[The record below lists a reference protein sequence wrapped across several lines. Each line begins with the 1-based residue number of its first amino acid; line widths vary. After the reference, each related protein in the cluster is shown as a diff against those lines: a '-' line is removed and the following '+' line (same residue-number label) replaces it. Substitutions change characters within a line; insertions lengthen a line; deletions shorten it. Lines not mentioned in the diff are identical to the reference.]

1 MSIPIVIEYV
11 WNEEN
16 FIRGNGYYLRSLVRT
31 PIRILFYIFS
41 SLIFILA
48 CIAIYRKG
56 IQISS
61 GFLFLVGAYLL
72 FLRHFE
78 YKYFARRR
86 FKKRP
91 DKNKRIRIEVTEDI
105 IKSEVEDI
113 GKSEANWNSVY
124 KALRNKEGIII
135 YPNEGI
141 YHWIPNHAFQN
152 EEELNQ
158 FWDLVKRK
166 VQLCKEA
173 F

>member
-1 MSIPIVIEYV
+1 MSTPIVIQYI

-16 FIRGNGYYLRSLVRT
+16 FIRGNSYYLKSLVRT
-31 PIRILFYIFS
+31 PIRILFYVFS
-41 SLIFILA
+41 SLIFILG
-48 CIAIYRKG
+48 CIAIYSDG
-56 IQISS
+56 IQTSS
-61 GFLFLVGAYLL
+61 VIIVLAGAYLL

-91 DKNKRIRIEVTEDI
+91 DKNKNIRIEVTEDL

-113 GKSEANWNSVY
+113 GKSEANWNSVF
-124 KALRNKEGIII
+124 KALRTKEGIII
-135 YPNEGI
+135 YPNDGI
-141 YHWIPNHAFQN
+141 YHWLPNHAFQS
-152 EEELNQ
+152 EDELNQ

-166 VQLCKEA
+166 VKLCKNA